1 MEKEIKGF
9 MLFTDQKEAICC
21 LDDAEPGIL
30 FKALYGYAANG
41 VRPTFEDKAL
51 MSLFCMLRIQ
61 IDRSQ
66 SSYEKR
72 CRANRAN
79 ALKRQASR
87 LVTSKVENQIQPSSA
102 IVSDGNPS
110 QDKNK
115 TKSKDMNNIDEEA
128 VTSVI
133 NVGDMMDSFEMIWKM
148 YGKPVGNI
156 LALREKWMQLTDDD
170 RTKIMQYVPQYVASR
185 PEVQYRKNF
194 ENFLSQRIW
203 ETEPIRNANI
213 KVGIV
218 LQDNAPN
225 KYQNDES
232 W

>member
-1 MEKEIKGF
+1 ME
-9 MLFTDQKEAICC
+9 D
-21 LDDAEPGIL
+21 
-30 FKALYGYAANG
+30 
-41 VRPTFEDKAL
+41 
-51 MSLFCMLRIQ
+51 
-61 IDRSQ
+61 
-66 SSYEKR
+66 
-72 CRANRAN
+72 
-79 ALKRQASR
+79 
-87 LVTSKVENQIQPSSA
+87 
-102 IVSDGNPS
+102 
-110 QDKNK
+110 
-115 TKSKDMNNIDEEA
+115 
-128 VTSVI
+128 
-133 NVGDMMDSFEMIWKM
+133 M

-156 LALREKWMQLTDDD
+156 LALREKWMQLTDED